1 MSEGY
6 KATQS
11 GDSLRPPIERLL
23 TLEFTFSPKINWG
36 DFAPEE
42 RRQLREGKQRTARPT
57 RARAD
62 ATASENE
69 WERRCGRERGKRKIS
84 HAGRTEEEKL
94 LSSWVCD
101 AWAWVLKGV
110 ARKLKQTNGG
120 AQRYT
125 TNHRERKTKVRGNMT
140 DIPGLW
146 EQWMM
151 RPWSA
156 WSICYNDYVL
166 SQKTI
171 TYSKWAFWTSPHTH
185 AHLNSVTPL

>member
-6 KATQS
+6 KATQP
-11 GDSLRPPIERLL
+11 GDSLWPQSNAYQLWSLLSLPRLTEV
-23 TLEFTFSPKINWG
+23 TLPQRNKDNSG
-36 DFAPEE
+36 
-42 RRQLREGKQRTARPT
+42 RGKRRTARLT

-62 ATASENE
+62 ATALESE

-101 AWAWVLKGV
+101 AWAWALKGV
-110 ARKLKQTNGG
+110 ARKLKQTNRGV
-120 AQRYT
+120 QRYT
-125 TNHRERKTKVRGNMT
+125 TNHRERKMKVRGNMT

-156 WSICYNDYVL
+156 RSISYNDYVL

-185 AHLNSVTPL
+185 MHA